1 MTNAIAAP
9 KLYAAVKGRALP
21 SSVVKEILMGLTVG
35 LCVGGV
41 WKVRPE
47 TTRRAHVRR
56 IVEKHAKNHKVQ
68 GETKVEK
75 GPGWK
80 NPRAN
85 QPGANDKKTSERE
98 ERRS

>member
-41 WKVRPE
+41 WK
-47 TTRRAHVRR
+47 TYHW
-56 IVEKHAKNHKVQ
+56 N
-68 GETKVEK
+68 
-75 GPGWK
+75 
-80 NPRAN
+80 
-85 QPGANDKKTSERE
+85 
-98 ERRS
+98 ERRKAQEYYQGLEKATK

>member
-41 WKVRPE
+41 WKVRRR

-56 IVEKHAKNHKVQ
+56 KKEKHGKNRTIR
-68 GETKVEK
+68 GDTNVEK
-75 GPGWK
+75 GPRWK
-80 NPRAN
+80 NPKAD
-85 QPGANDKKTSERE
+85 QPGRNDEKRLEWE
-98 ERRS
+98 ERRN